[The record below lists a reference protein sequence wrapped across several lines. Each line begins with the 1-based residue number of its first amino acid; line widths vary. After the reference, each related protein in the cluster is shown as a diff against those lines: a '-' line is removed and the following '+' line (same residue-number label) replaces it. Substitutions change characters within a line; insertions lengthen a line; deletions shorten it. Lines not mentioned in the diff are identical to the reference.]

1 MRHVVAPRVTH
12 VWVLL
17 KATAAAR
24 VDGAARHRHTVELDA
39 SQASE
44 TVAATPDQD
53 LPPARFLQ
61 RHHRQRHRQ
70 HHLDLLYNA

>member
-1 MRHVVAPRVTH
+1 MRHVVAQRVTH
-12 VWVLL
+12 VWVSL

-24 VDGAARHRHTVELDA
+24 VAGVVRHRHTVELDA

-53 LPPARFLQ
+53 LPPARLLQ
-61 RHHRQRHRQ
+61 PHHRQP
-70 HHLDLLYNA
+70 HLELLSNA